1 MLKLMRFVVVLFGL
15 TVAGGAAAVAPIW
28 FLEQIYTNADG
39 SVQFVVYS
47 TEESGQQYLAGQT
60 LVATGNFKSPGRH
73 RTRTVT
79 ASHTFTFQT
88 TFPGIPPT
96 TVF

>member
-1 MLKLMRFVVVLFGL
+1 MLQPTLFLVVLFGL

-60 LVATGNFKSPGRH
+60 LVATGNFSRRADIAPGRLPR
-73 RTRTVT
+73 RTR
-79 ASHTFTFQT
+79 SHFQT